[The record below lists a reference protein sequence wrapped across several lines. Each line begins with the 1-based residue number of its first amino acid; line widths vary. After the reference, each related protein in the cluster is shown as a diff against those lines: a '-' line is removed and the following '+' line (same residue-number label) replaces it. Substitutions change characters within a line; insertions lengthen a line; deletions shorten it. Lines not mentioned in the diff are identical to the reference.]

1 MNRFLPSAI
10 DTAAAHAGPSGVA
23 SIPQVTTCELP
34 AARDGGL
41 LVLPTHLVVLIVV
54 IVCFV
59 GGFAALLR
67 AGYTPTDTVSV
78 LYLAGGA
85 AVDVARRAVGLV
97 RRR

>member
-1 MNRFLPSAI
+1 M
-10 DTAAAHAGPSGVA
+10 
-23 SIPQVTTCELP
+23 
-34 AARDGGL
+34 
-41 LVLPTHLVVLIVV
+41 VLIVV